1 MTILIL
7 RLQLDL
13 SRYLVY
19 KMILI
24 KFNILYVLLITYF
37 IIDWHLFFIIVLYF
51 VYFDLLGY
59 FLVIKTIV

>member
-37 IIDWHLFFIIVLYF
+37 IIDWHLFCIIVLYF

-59 FLVIKTIV
+59 FLVIKTII

>member
-59 FLVIKTIV
+59 FLVIKTII